1 MGQGFSTSDFGNPN
15 GSVSKRFQLCYLLAY
30 LCHRLPVEV
39 EGPNTDFSSMVK
51 SFHLLPQILT
61 KYHHLLQNPSKN
73 CILRYMKL
81 SSYAKH
87 IGIHY
92 NTAWRMWK
100 RGQIDGY
107 QLPTGTVIINPPV
120 EQMVAAPPKQQ
131 IVAIY
136 ARVSSSENKTNLET
150 QAERLISWCN
160 AQGWSVGKVV
170 KECGSGINDQR
181 PKFLAL
187 LANPHISRIVVEHK
201 ERASRFGV
209 AYIQTLLAMQERELV
224 VVNTADTV
232 EDDLM
237 GDFVAIITSFA
248 ARLYGR
254 RRAKRKTAL
263 VLAALQQNG
272 TTHEPQTRES

>member
-1 MGQGFSTSDFGNPN
+1 
-15 GSVSKRFQLCYLLAY
+15 
-30 LCHRLPVEV
+30 
-39 EGPNTDFSSMVK
+39 
-51 SFHLLPQILT
+51 
-61 KYHHLLQNPSKN
+61 
-73 CILRYMKL
+73 MKL

-120 EQMVAAPPKQQ
+120 EQMGAAPPQQQ

-187 LANPHISRIVVEHK
+187 LANPQISRIVVEHK
-201 ERASRFGV
+201 DRASRFGV

-237 GDFVAIITSFA
+237 GDFVALITSFA